1 MPFPMTELWSPMPC
15 FSRGV
20 AVAGGLLMF
29 LAGGL
34 AQAADRP
41 PLSVSLEQ
49 QLLQETPAALAQ
61 AARQKGDVNRGAI
74 LFYQPYLTC
83 TKCHSLDQQTTPL
96 GPDLTQPGPEVNDVY
111 LVEAVLQPSKALKKG
126 FEPIVVITDE
136 GKSLT
141 GLLAEDRPDALV
153 LRDPAQDGKLV
164 TIPKDRIE
172 EQAAGPLSVMPAG
185 LVIGLA
191 DRQQFLDVVRY
202 LIEITEKGMQRA
214 RQLEPPAHLYALPP
228 IPEYEKDIDHA
239 GLLRE
244 LDADAFKRGE
254 AIYGYLCVNCHGTK
268 DQPGSLPTSLRFA
281 SGAFKNGCDPYR
293 MYQTLTKGYGMMMPQ
308 TWMVPQ
314 QKYDVIHYLREAYLK
329 PYNATQYAAVDAEY
343 LAQLPPGAGRG
354 PPPENL
360 EPWITMDYGPH
371 LTATYEV
378 GSDQTNFAYKGIAV
392 RLDPGPGGVS
402 RGSHWMLYDHDT
414 LRVAAAWSGRGFID
428 WDAILFN
435 GRHAVH
441 PRLVGQIHLA
451 NPTGPGW
458 ADPVSGSFEDP
469 RLRGRDNRP
478 YGPLPRVWAHYR
490 GLYDFGNQ
498 AIVAYAVGDT
508 ELLETPGVETTP
520 AAPVFTRTFHIGP
533 RSKDLVLQVAQ
544 HPGAAGLPAAVSR
557 EIRLCSAA
565 RRNARVRRLTAK
577 VARWPSTAQRRSKR
591 PSRRSSI

>member
-1 MPFPMTELWSPMPC
+1 
-15 FSRGV
+15 
-20 AVAGGLLMF
+20 
-29 LAGGL
+29 
-34 AQAADRP
+34 
-41 PLSVSLEQ
+41 
-49 QLLQETPAALAQ
+49 
-61 AARQKGDVNRGAI
+61 
-74 LFYQPYLTC
+74 
-83 TKCHSLDQQTTPL
+83 
-96 GPDLTQPGPEVNDVY
+96 
-111 LVEAVLQPSKALKKG
+111 
-126 FEPIVVITDE
+126 
-136 GKSLT
+136 
-141 GLLAEDRPDALV
+141 
-153 LRDPAQDGKLV
+153 
-164 TIPKDRIE
+164 
-172 EQAAGPLSVMPAG
+172 MPAG

-520 AAPVFTRTFHIGP
+520 AGPVFTRTFQIGP

-544 HPGAAGLPAAVSR
+544 HPGAAGLPGSRQQGDSIVFGRAADRPGPAVDGESR
-557 EIRLCSAA
+557 PLAFDGATQVQAAKPEEFDLTRHDYTIAA
-565 RRNARVRRLTAK
+565 RITTRAGGTILCQTLPGTNWVPNGKSLFVRGGRLVFDIGWVGAVTGRTAVDDGNWHRVAMTWEHQSGRVRLYVDGRLDGEGNLKPKGDMPGAVLRVGFTAREFSRTPVVLSGAADRRAVLSTAFERPGSA
-577 VARWPSTAQRRSKR
+577 VAAGRRRSRSGPAGAVAAGGAAQRRSC
-591 PSRRSSI
+591 RRDRAWT

>member
-1 MPFPMTELWSPMPC
+1 
-15 FSRGV
+15 
-20 AVAGGLLMF
+20 
-29 LAGGL
+29 
-34 AQAADRP
+34 
-41 PLSVSLEQ
+41 
-49 QLLQETPAALAQ
+49 
-61 AARQKGDVNRGAI
+61 
-74 LFYQPYLTC
+74 
-83 TKCHSLDQQTTPL
+83 
-96 GPDLTQPGPEVNDVY
+96 
-111 LVEAVLQPSKALKKG
+111 
-126 FEPIVVITDE
+126 
-136 GKSLT
+136 
-141 GLLAEDRPDALV
+141 
-153 LRDPAQDGKLV
+153 
-164 TIPKDRIE
+164 
-172 EQAAGPLSVMPAG
+172 
-185 LVIGLA
+185 
-191 DRQQFLDVVRY
+191 
-202 LIEITEKGMQRA
+202 MQRA

-239 GLLRE
+239 GLIRE
-244 LDADAFKRGE
+244 LNADAFKRGE

-281 SGAFKNGCDPYR
+281 SGVFKNGCDPYR

-478 YGPLPRVWAHYR
+478 YGPLPRSLGALPGPVRLRQPGDPRLYGGRYR
-490 GLYDFGNQ
+490 SAGNARRRDDTGRAGLYAD
-498 AIVAYAVGDT
+498 
-508 ELLETPGVETTP
+508 
-520 AAPVFTRTFHIGP
+520 
-533 RSKDLVLQVAQ
+533 
-544 HPGAAGLPAAVSR
+544 VSNR
-557 EIRLCSAA
+557 AA
-565 RRNARVRRLTAK
+565 RSRSGPASRPACRSRRPAGGPPAGRFDCVRPRGGASGCRGGRRK
-577 VARWPSTAQRRSKR
+577 VARWPSTARRMSKP